1 MGVDFTVMIWHSLRW
16 PASLGLAALLGV
28 APSLVSQSP
37 PQRRELAAFRDSLAD
52 LNDSTRLLGLEKEH
66 ILRARQP
73 ALYSPRTA
81 SDSAQAAMIHLRLG
95 FVSLRLGDLWERA
108 NYDSAASE
116 FTWATE
122 LAPSW
127 PYGWFGLG
135 LAELGVGD
143 AGNSFVRGMQTM
155 LGKDALTRAANN
167 FARSAEVDS
176 SFVEGLVELSN
187 TALRQRINAR
197 MDVALAALRRAARSP
212 VAHQAE
218 ILLARG
224 RVEREVGDPDSSLVA
239 LNTLLD
245 VQPDN
250 AVALLELARTRF
262 AVGRLDGADPWYRG
276 LALADHDALALYR
289 LDLSYIMTD
298 SLLHRFDE
306 ATPEERVTEV
316 RKFWDVRDRDEL
328 HRPGERLREHY
339 RRLDYAARNFRLVSP
354 NRQYNIEE
362 RFRSSQVEY
371 DDRGVIWI
379 RQGPPSDRRP
389 YNVPGLEPNE
399 TWVYHRESGD
409 LILHFVARQDVQDYR
424 LVPSL
429 FDVIGFSA
437 SVQLEGRV
445 LSPGGSSG
453 RLISSLLPGSQSAA
467 NVDSAILAMNDSRLS
482 GMTDAILRSR
492 EGINPIYGRLLTAGR
507 GGRSALVAAERDLG
521 QKSIAVG
528 TETDAWPLHFNS
540 VLKAK
545 LDVLAVGADA
555 AGPQLQLVFGIPG
568 NAITPIRVAGGSGY
582 PVRLRAS
589 VLALDGTVVAI
600 VDTSPTLVVAAPVP
614 AREYLLKR
622 VAVRVP
628 PGVFTVRVS
637 LETEENAGLVSTR
650 DTIRVPSPL
659 GPALGL
665 SDLALGSRSV
675 HLTWPTARGDTAW
688 FNPLGSFHA
697 NEPLQLFFE
706 VAGLLPRSPYHVDLE
721 IRRPGGGSLFS
732 RLPLIGRRRTFF
744 RLSFNS
750 TASSS
755 LDQVHQ
761 EIRLDQLPPG
771 SYVLEVTVSSETG
784 GKVSR
789 QREVTVIR

>member
-1 MGVDFTVMIWHSLRW
+1 MPRW
-16 PASLGLAALLGV
+16 P
-28 APSLVSQSP
+28 
-37 PQRRELAAFRDSLAD
+37 
-52 LNDSTRLLGLEKEH
+52 
-66 ILRARQP
+66 
-73 ALYSPRTA
+73 YS
-81 SDSAQAAMIHLRLG
+81 
-95 FVSLRLGDLWERA
+95 
-108 NYDSAASE
+108 
-116 FTWATE
+116 
-122 LAPSW
+122 
-127 PYGWFGLG
+127 WFGLG

-167 FARSAEVDS
+167 FAHSAEVDS

-212 VAHQAE
+212 VARHSE

-245 VQPDN
+245 AQPNN
-250 AVALLELARTRF
+250 AVARLELARTRF

-276 LALADHDALALYR
+276 LASADHDALELYR
-289 LDLSYIMTD
+289 LDLSFIMTD
-298 SLLHRFDE
+298 SMLRSFDA
-306 ATPEERVTEV
+306 ATAEGRVAEV

-389 YNVPGLEPNE
+389 YNLPGLEPNE

-429 FDVIGFSA
+429 FDVIGYSA

-445 LSPGGSSG
+445 LGPGGSDG
-453 RLISSLLPGSQSAA
+453 RLINSLLPGGRVPI
-467 NVDSAILAMNDSRLS
+467 NTDSAIQAMGDSRLS
-482 GMTDAILRSR
+482 AVTDAILRSR
-492 EGINPIYGRLLTAGR
+492 QGINPIYGRLLTAGR

-521 QKSIAVG
+521 QKSIEVG
-528 TETDAWPLHFNS
+528 TQTDAWPLLFNS
-540 VLKAK
+540 ALKAK
-545 LDVLAVGADA
+545 LDVLAVGADS
-555 AGPQLQLVFGIPG
+555 AGPQLQVVFGIPG
-568 NAITPIRVAGGSGY
+568 NAIRPIRVAAGTGY

-589 VLALDGTVVAI
+589 VLALDGTVVAT

-614 AREYLLKR
+614 EREYLLKR
-622 VAVRVP
+622 IAIRVP

-637 LETEENAGLVSTR
+637 LETEENAGLVSSR
-650 DTIRVPSPL
+650 DTVRVASPL

-675 HLTWPTARGDTAW
+675 HLVWPTTHGDTAW

-706 VAGLLPRSPYHVDLE
+706 VAGLPPRSPYHVDLE

-732 RLPLIGRRRTFF
+732 WLPLIGRRRTFF

-750 TASSS
+750 ATTSS

-771 SYVLEVTVSSETG
+771 SYTLLVTVSSGSG